1 MKDGGELGAI
11 PWRPRPGIPRD
22 LQKHVVSL
30 SRQQRPDLGGQ
41 KGIDGRTE
49 GSRQWGCSR
58 GGVGGEDCQ
67 RAVWR
72 RKMGKAEI
80 QV

>member
-1 MKDGGELGAI
+1 MKDGRELGAI
-11 PWRPRPGIPRD
+11 PWRPRPEIPRD
-22 LQKHVVSL
+22 LQKHVLSL
-30 SRQQRPDLGGQ
+30 SRHQRPDLGGQ

-49 GSRQWGCSR
+49 GSS
-58 GGVGGEDCQ
+58 GVAAWVGEGCQ

-72 RKMGKAEI
+72 RKMGKTKI